1 MLMPTLSRYMTRNPV
16 IIARTASMAEAHR
29 LMREHRI
36 RHLPVM
42 DGARV
47 VGVVSM
53 RDLHLLET
61 LPGIV
66 PEEVPVEDA
75 MSPEVFVAS
84 ESAEIVDILDRMAEG
99 RLGSVVVSEQ
109 GRVTGIFTT
118 VDALRAL
125 AQILRREAA

>member
-1 MLMPTLSRYMTRNPV
+1 MLMPTLSRYMSRNPV
-16 IIARTASMAEAHR
+16 TIARTASMAEAHR

-61 LPGIV
+61 LPGV
-66 PEEVPVEDA
+66 MPEEVPVEDA

-99 RLGSVVVSEQ
+99 RLGSVVVTEQ

>member
-1 MLMPTLSRYMTRNPV
+1 MLMPTLSRFMSRNPV
-16 IIARTASMAEAHR
+16 TIVRTASMAEAHR

-99 RLGSVVVSEQ
+99 RLGSVVISEQ